1 MTDSV
6 GGTRVATLSEALG
19 FAETVIE
26 VGHSHPGV
34 RRALSAAGG
43 TASFLV
49 SLDDER
55 ISDLEVEIGIGH
67 RGFEKEVESVLR
79 ERRAL

>member
-1 MTDSV
+1 MNRPVDTGSDES
-6 GGTRVATLSEALG
+6 LSEAFG

-34 RRALSAAGG
+34 RRVLGAAGG
-43 TASFLV
+43 TASFVV

-55 ISDLEVEIGIGH
+55 CAVFAIGDH
-67 RGFEKEVESVLR
+67 RLAKNEPL
-79 ERRAL
+79 